1 MDARARKKL
10 RDRCR
15 WLVGPGPR
23 SPAAMLREVADY
35 CEQNGVRFDGYGEGD
50 FIEAFESRV
59 AELLGFEAARFM
71 PSGTMAQVIALR
83 IW

>member
-1 MDARARKKL
+1 
-10 RDRCR
+10 
-15 WLVGPGPR
+15 
-23 SPAAMLREVADY
+23 MLREVADY